1 MNDQQHIML
10 PIPGPAEFEDD
21 RPYLAVPASV
31 VSAGIELLHCIL
43 SQWKLEEGLSPD
55 KRVWDALAVSGA
67 QMLSS
72 LMDVWAAEDQERDA
86 EALIWQIAHFTSHP
100 HVARCLETLRHRL
113 DMTYQEDVDVIIDAL
128 LSVHQQIGRRGSE
141 RAQGQQAEV

>member
-1 MNDQQHIML
+1 MNTQEHIAL
-10 PIPGPAEFEDD
+10 PIPGPAEFEDG
-21 RPYLAVPASV
+21 RQYLSVSASV
-31 VSAGIELLHCIL
+31 VSAGIERLQCIL
-43 SQWKLEEGLSPD
+43 GRWTLEEGLAPD
-55 KRVWDALAVSGA
+55 KRRWDALAVSCA
-67 QMLSS
+67 EMLSS
-72 LMDVWAAEDQERDA
+72 LMEVWAAEDQERDA

-100 HVARCLETLRHRL
+100 HVVRCLETLRHRL